1 MVSYAPTSNSII
13 GLKKYTYHGLACI
26 ATAILM
32 AVALIVP
39 AAGTAA
45 AASDPALREQ
55 IAQKIA
61 LTSNYLESSTAKKI
75 AESENPQARS
85 MLEKSRELLEQAIEA
100 LDDGKLLAAQDKVN
114 LSLQSFTAAGTAN
127 LQKAPDPEAA
137 GRELRSLRAE
147 IDSYLQAFTAALAEK
162 GPSMAGLLD
171 RQHVDG
177 LMASA
182 QQAESI
188 EDYANARAALSRA
201 KQAVVDALIKI
212 RHNETVVY
220 SVEFQTPADE
230 FRYESDRYREY
241 TALGQKLIDSGE
253 LEVSRTR
260 MYENLKNAG
269 DSLADEAAELAG
281 AGDYQTAIARMET
294 AVRKLVQGLQLL
306 GVPLSM

>member
-1 MVSYAPTSNSII
+1 MKKKTIHRLHRYGI
-13 GLKKYTYHGLACI
+13 GSLLALSLFLS
-26 ATAILM
+26 ATAI
-32 AVALIVP
+32 
-39 AAGTAA
+39 
-45 AASDPALREQ
+45 AASEDESDLRASIEQ
-55 IAQKIA
+55 RIA
-61 LTSNYLESSTAKKI
+61 LTRNYLESDTAAKI
-75 AESENPQARS
+75 AASENLQARR
-85 MLEKSRELLEQAIEA
+85 LLKKSRDLLDQAGTA
-100 LDDGKLLAAQDKVN
+100 LRQGKLLAAQDKVN

-127 LQKAPDPEAA
+127 LQRAPDKGAVES
-137 GRELRSLRAE
+137 ELRALRAE

-177 LMASA
+177 LLASA
-182 QQAESI
+182 EQAESI
-188 EDYANARAALSRA
+188 EDYANARAALGRA

-230 FRYESDRYREY
+230 FRYENDRYLEY
-241 TALGQKLIDSGE
+241 SALGQKLVDSGE

-260 MYENLKNAG
+260 LYENLKNSG
-269 DSLADEAAELAG
+269 DRLADEAAELAG
-281 AGDYQTAIARMET
+281 AGDYETAIARMET